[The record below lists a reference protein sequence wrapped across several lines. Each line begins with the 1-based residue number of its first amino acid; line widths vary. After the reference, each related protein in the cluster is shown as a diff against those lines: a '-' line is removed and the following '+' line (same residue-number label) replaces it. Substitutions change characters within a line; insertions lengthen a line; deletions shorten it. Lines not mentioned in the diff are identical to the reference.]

1 MMRAMNWVRITHR
14 LTAAVLAL
22 FVTVHLLNHLV
33 GFGGIAAHQAFM
45 NAARLVYRSPLVEP
59 LLLTAVLVQ
68 IATGIAQVRAGWG
81 KRNGVWA
88 RLQTVSGLYLAFFLA
103 NHTFWVL
110 VARIGYGLDSNFYLA
125 ATFLT
130 ISISPLPLVFAPYY
144 VAGVFAV
151 FAHVACAV
159 HFRVVGPFGASVARV
174 LIAAGAMIAAGV
186 VAIFMGAFYEIRLPP
201 EYRALLESIL

>member
-1 MMRAMNWVRITHR
+1 MRTMSWARITHR

-22 FVTVHLLNHLV
+22 FVTAHLINHLV
-33 GFGGIAAHQAFM
+33 GLGGIAAHQAFM

-81 KRNGVWA
+81 KRHGVWA
-88 RLQTVSGLYLAFFLA
+88 RLQTISGLYLAFFLA

-130 ISISPLPLVFAPYY
+130 ISPLPLLFAPYY
-144 VAGVFAV
+144 VAGVLAV
-151 FAHVACAV
+151 FVHIACAV
-159 HFRVVGPFGASVARV
+159 HFRVAGPLGTSIERI
-174 LIAAGAMIAAGV
+174 LIAAGAAIASTV
-186 VAIFMGAFYEIRLPP
+186 VAIFMGAFYEIRLPA
-201 EYRALLESIL
+201 EYRALLDSML

>member
-1 MMRAMNWVRITHR
+1 MRTMSWARITHR

-22 FVTVHLLNHLV
+22 FVTAHLINHLV
-33 GFGGIAAHQAFM
+33 GLGGIAAHQAFM

-81 KRNGVWA
+81 KRHGVWA
-88 RLQTVSGLYLAFFLA
+88 RLQTISGLYLAFFLA

-130 ISISPLPLVFAPYY
+130 ISPLPLLFAPYY
-144 VAGVFAV
+144 VAGVLAV
-151 FAHVACAV
+151 FVHIACAV
-159 HFRVVGPFGASVARV
+159 HFRVAGPLGTNIERI
-174 LIAAGAMIAAGV
+174 LIAAGAAIASTV
-186 VAIFMGAFYEIRLPP
+186 VAIFMGAFYEIRLPA
-201 EYRALLESIL
+201 EYRALLDSML